1 MGCTAKADVEKEDEL
16 MQTDNN
22 NIPLESVD
30 AVNDDLLNGTLL
42 KKTSSLAVV
51 ETDDEYGEEQITSGF
66 DCDRCWFHCK
76 DKKELKVHQKRHRIE
91 DTKYVSPV
99 RELFNFICDKC
110 PTEMCNW
117 EQYRRHYWYNHI
129 YDVIKCSHDECKELT
144 FQNRAKLRKHNQ
156 LKHCIEKP
164 TCFFCNKKYSSK

>member
-1 MGCTAKADVEKEDEL
+1 

-22 NIPLESVD
+22 NIPLESESNDV
-30 AVNDDLLNGTLL
+30 VTHDDL
-42 KKTSSLAVV
+42 
-51 ETDDEYGEEQITSGF
+51 DDETITGF

-76 DKKELKVHQKRHRIE
+76 DKKEFEKHQSGHKIK

-99 RELFNFICDKC
+99 KELLNFICDKC

-117 EQYRRHYWYNHI
+117 EQYKRHYWYNHT
-129 YDVIKCSHDECKELT
+129 YNVIKCSVEECRHLT

-156 LKHCIEKP
+156 LKHCTEKP
-164 TCFFCNKKYSSK
+164 TCFFCNKTYSSK